1 MQIRYRR
8 LHLFS
13 ASVIIRVPSTYYSN
27 ASFGRVSGYITAR
40 HALVDLHST
49 PPTQRAYG
57 SPPLQ
62 SFLDLIRSY
71 ACYQDLELP
80 YPHRH
85 DIYSRGRNHS
95 RCRAFNKP
103 FPLWIPL
110 ISLLFCVFQQGAV
123 ADEKE
128 VKEIT
133 RNYLKRSL
141 LTRDD
146 TRLAEAYQSREKVY
160 QEILDTVSGF
170 IKAAGDDPKL
180 AERLSAFGADS
191 AGIIYAHTSPEH
203 QRYIALYTACM
214 GYADDLGSR
223 NVEALAQFSRRFTTG
238 EKQLSPPLDF
248 LADLLR
254 QSYGLWP
261 EVGADTIISSFM
273 IALTAMHVECTTA
286 NIAVIP
292 KATWWPNYFR
302 SRTGFPLPYAH
313 FSFMKGWRP
322 TTDSYMQLLP

>member
-40 HALVDLHST
+40 NPLVELHST

-57 SPPLQ
+57 SSRLQ

-71 ACYQDLELP
+71 ACHQELELP
-80 YPHRH
+80 YPYG
-85 DIYSRGRNHS
+85 IYSRRRKHS
-95 RCRAFNKP
+95 WCRAFDP
-103 FPLWIPL
+103 SLHLSIPL
-110 ISLLFCVFQQGAV
+110 ISLLFRVFQQDTV
-123 ADEKE
+123 TDQNE
-128 VKEIT
+128 VKDIM
-133 RNYLKRSL
+133 RDYLKRSMIPS
-141 LTRDD
+141 DD
-146 TRLAEAYQSREKVY
+146 IRLAEAYQSRDKVY
-160 QEILDTVSGF
+160 QDILDTVSGF

-238 EKQLSPPLDF
+238 EKQLSPALDF

-261 EVGADTIISSFM
+261 EVGADTIISSSM
-273 IALTAMHVECTTA
+273 IALTAMHVECTTG

-313 FSFMKGWRP
+313 FSFMKGWRS